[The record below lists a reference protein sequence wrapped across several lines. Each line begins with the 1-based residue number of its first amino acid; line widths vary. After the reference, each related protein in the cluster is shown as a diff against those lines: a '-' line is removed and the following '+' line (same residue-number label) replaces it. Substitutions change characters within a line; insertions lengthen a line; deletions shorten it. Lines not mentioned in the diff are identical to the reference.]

1 VTTLASGADVYVAA
15 YDTTANTGY
24 VFGFAVGSGG
34 ALTPLNGSP
43 FAAGTHPS
51 AIAGDPSGGHIYVC
65 DSASGKVLGY
75 TVAGGLLSPI
85 SGSPFPAGNQ
95 PSAIAVDASGK
106 FAYVANSLDSTV
118 TAYSIGN
125 GALTRIGSY
134 PAGLQPV
141 AIGIDPNMHQFLYTA
156 NYLGGNVSGFELN
169 TGGSLLNSQNS
180 PYNSNAQPTAIAAI
194 PHNGSTK

>member
-1 VTTLASGADVYVAA
+1 
-15 YDTTANTGY
+15 
-24 VFGFAVGSGG
+24 
-34 ALTPLNGSP
+34 
-43 FAAGTHPS
+43 
-51 AIAGDPSGGHIYVC
+51 
-65 DSASGKVLGY
+65 
-75 TVAGGLLSPI
+75 
-85 SGSPFPAGNQ
+85 
-95 PSAIAVDASGK
+95 
-106 FAYVANSLDSTV
+106 VANSLDSTV